1 MKGLKCFA
9 ALSVFILLVSFF
21 STSAYAGSW
30 TKNYS
35 DGNYSCTH
43 TASISS
49 TTVSG
54 SATVRY
60 TASGSAYMNVRI
72 TGYAYD
78 YSGQILGGYDKTY
91 GEYGNEVSVSD
102 SKAYMGNGQY
112 TYATVSYV
120 SYGPRGQKVYL

>member
-9 ALSVFILLVSFF
+9 ALSVFILLVAFF
-21 STSAYAGSW
+21 STNAYAGSG
-30 TKNYS
+30 TKYYS
-35 DGNYSCTH
+35 YGNYSCTH

-60 TASGSAYMNVRI
+60 TASGSAYMNVHI

-78 YSGQILGGYDKTY
+78 YSGQILDGYDKSY
-91 GEYGNEVSVSD
+91 GKYDNEVSVSD
-102 SKAYMGNGQY
+102 SKVYIGNGQY

-120 SYGPRGQKVYL
+120 SSGTNEYSGS